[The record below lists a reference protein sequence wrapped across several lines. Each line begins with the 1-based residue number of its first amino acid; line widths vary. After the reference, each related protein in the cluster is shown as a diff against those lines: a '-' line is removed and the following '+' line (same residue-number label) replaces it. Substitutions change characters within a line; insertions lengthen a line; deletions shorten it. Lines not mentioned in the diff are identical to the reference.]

1 MEITINING
10 QIVSVEV
17 SVEVYEYL
25 DAADRKAEN
34 LIHEQRRH
42 WDAREFDEY
51 IVFTEGQR
59 CYYQTPEQIVMH
71 KETMQ
76 MIEDALLLCTEH
88 QRHRFL
94 LYALED
100 MSCTQIAALYGCSK
114 VSVHESI
121 QAVRKKCKK
130 YFSKHPDD

>member
-10 QIVSVEV
+10 QSISVEV

-25 DAADRKAEN
+25 DAADRKEEN
-34 LIHEQRRH
+34 LAHEQRRH

-76 MIEDALLLCTEH
+76 MIWNALMCCTEH
-88 QRHRFL
+88 QRRRFL

-100 MSCTQIAALYGCSK
+100 KSCSEIAALHGCSK
-114 VSVHESI
+114 ANVHESI
-121 QAVRKKCKK
+121 QAARKKCKK

>member
-1 MEITINING
+1 MEIIINVNG

-25 DAADRKAEN
+25 DAADRKEEN
-34 LIHEQRRH
+34 LAHEQRRH

-51 IVFTEGQR
+51 IVFAQGWS
-59 CYYQTPEQIVMH
+59 CYYQTPEQIIMH
-71 KETMQ
+71 RETMQ
-76 MIEDALLLCTEH
+76 MIRDALMCCTEH
-88 QRHRFL
+88 QRRRFL

-100 MSCTQIAALYGCSK
+100 MSCAEIAALHGCSK
-114 VSVHESI
+114 ANVHESI
-121 QAVRKKCKK
+121 QAARKKCKK

>member
-10 QIVSVEV
+10 QMVSVEG

-25 DAADRKAEN
+25 EAADRKEEN
-34 LIHEQRRH
+34 LAHEQRRH

-51 IVFTEGQR
+51 IVFSQGR
-59 CYYQTPEQIVMH
+59 YCYYQTPEQIVMH

-76 MIEDALLLCTEH
+76 MIRDALLLCTEH

-100 MSCTQIAALYGCSK
+100 MSCAEIAAMYGCSK
-114 VSVHESI
+114 ISVYESI

-130 YFSKHPDD
+130 FFQKHPND

>member
-1 MEITINING
+1 MESTINING

-25 DAADRKAEN
+25 DAADRKEEN
-34 LIHEQRRH
+34 LAHEQRRH

-51 IVFTEGQR
+51 IVFTEAQR

-76 MIEDALLLCTEH
+76 MIQDALMCCTEH
-88 QRHRFL
+88 QRRRFL
-94 LYALED
+94 LYALEG
-100 MSCTQIAALYGCSK
+100 MSCSEIAALHGCSK
-114 VSVHESI
+114 ANVHESI
-121 QAVRKKCKK
+121 QAARKKCKK

>member
-25 DAADRKAEN
+25 DAADRKEEN
-34 LIHEQRRH
+34 LAHEQRRH

-51 IVFTEGQR
+51 IVFAEGR
-59 CYYQTPEQIVMH
+59 CCYYQTPEQIVMH

-76 MIEDALLLCTEH
+76 MIQDALLLCTEH
-88 QRHRFL
+88 QRQRFL

-100 MSCTQIAALYGCSK
+100 MSCAEIAALYGCSK
-114 VSVHESI
+114 ISVHESI
-121 QAVRKKCKK
+121 QAVRQKCKK
-130 YFSKHPDD
+130 YFQKHPND

>member
-1 MEITINING
+1 MEITISMDG

-17 SVEVYEYL
+17 SIEVYEYL
-25 DAADRKAEN
+25 DAADRKEEN
-34 LIHEQRRH
+34 LAHEQRRH

-51 IVFTEGQR
+51 IVFSEGR
-59 CYYQTPEQIVMH
+59 SCYCQSPEQIILR

-76 MIEDALLLCTEH
+76 MIQQALALCTDY
-88 QRHRFL
+88 QRCRFL
-94 LYALED
+94 LYALDD
-100 MSCTQIAALYGCSK
+100 MSCAEIAALYGCSK
-114 VSVHESI
+114 ANVHESI

>member
-10 QIVSVEV
+10 QSVSVEV

-25 DAADRKAEN
+25 DTADRKEEN
-34 LIHEQRRH
+34 LAHEQRRH

-51 IVFTEGQR
+51 IVFTEGKC

-71 KETMQ
+71 KEIMQ
-76 MIEDALLLCTEH
+76 MIQDALLFCTEH
-88 QRHRFL
+88 QRRRFL
-94 LYALED
+94 LYALDD
-100 MSCTQIAALYGCSK
+100 MSCAEIAARDGCSK
-114 VSVHESI
+114 ANVHESI
-121 QAVRKKCKK
+121 QAARKKCKK